1 MGGYVYHIRQ
11 ETSYE
16 KKSNL
21 HCLPV
26 LVHRGHRLST
36 EVQLDLQMRTDAF
49 GGISFT
55 VPGNLSYMAIGLL
68 LMVEG
73 LFAERGGIRTRV
85 TGRLLA
91 VLFLAWE
98 IFKLPVLNKFSLLN
112 EWGYIFSCQHHCGVF
127 LFPEHLGDPFRYNQ
141 KGKSWLRSGKPRM
154 NLWCRHHN
162 EDRAP
167 QSTRSSVFAGKV
179 AKQAFIFWFGYPDSL
194 SD

>member
-49 GGISFT
+49 SGFSFI

-73 LFAERGGIRTRV
+73 ILAEKVGIRTRV

-98 IFKLPVLNKFSLLN
+98 IFKLPVWNKFSLFN
-112 EWGYIFSCQHHCGVF
+112 EWGYIFSVASLIAAYF
-127 LFPEHLGDPFRYNQ
+127 FFRSIWEIISGI
-141 KGKSWLRSGKPRM
+141 GKRDKARCDQTDL
-154 NLWCRHHN
+154 
-162 EDRAP
+162 E
-167 QSTRSSVFAGKV
+167 
-179 AKQAFIFWFGYPDSL
+179 
-194 SD
+194 